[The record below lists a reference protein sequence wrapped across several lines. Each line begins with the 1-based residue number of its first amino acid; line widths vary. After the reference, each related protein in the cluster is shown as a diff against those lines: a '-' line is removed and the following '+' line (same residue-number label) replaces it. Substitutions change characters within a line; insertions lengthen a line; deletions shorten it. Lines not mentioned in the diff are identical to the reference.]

1 LLKHFL
7 MNQGA
12 AHPGGFFNLKH
23 ANTALSAEAADII
36 LVAELT
42 PEVRRLCELRTLM
55 RAAKRDTRAIAECR
69 ETLVIGTCADP
80 EGFR

>member
-1 LLKHFL
+1 

-12 AHPGGFFNLKH
+12 AHPGGFFNLKST
-23 ANTALSAEAADII
+23 NTALSAEAPDVIF
-36 LVAELT
+36 VTELT

-69 ETLVIGTCADP
+69 ETLASGTCADP